1 MKINLIMNN
10 KLKTCAVFILI
21 FFLHFVIH
29 AQIININNDAN
40 PESDLDLQ
48 QLVEQVLIS
57 GNCARVGEFE
67 VQTYG
72 TTRETKSF
80 GYFQRPAGS
89 DFPFEN
95 GIVLSTGSAFLAG
108 NTTDGE
114 LVTTDHNGVSDTDI
128 EIALGITNTF
138 DATFVK
144 FEFTPT
150 STDFN
155 FDFLMASEEYDGTT
169 ECSFADGF
177 AFLIREKGTTNYTNL
192 AVLPDDN
199 GDPTNNTPVSVTNIN
214 NSPNCQANEDFFE
227 GYNIPD
233 TNYGGRTILLT
244 ASYNVIPETTYEI
257 KLVVAD
263 QGDGIYDSAIFLK
276 AGDFNFGL
284 DLGDDLVSANNT
296 AVCEDSIE
304 LSTNI
309 EDYQYQW
316 SKDDNEI
323 IGAIGQTYTASSV
336 ASGGLGSGI
345 YKCVVSSAD
354 GSCSGED
361 EIEIEFVTGASVNP
375 NITPYLLCDF
385 DNDQIETFN
394 LTTKDTEILDGQD
407 PTSFEVQYYT
417 DSEYNNLILDPIN
430 FNNTSPIQTIYVRVI
445 SLVSSNCIADDSF
458 EIIVSELPN
467 ITQPTDYELCDDD
480 SDGDDTNGI
489 TQNFILS
496 TKDSEILGP
505 AQDPADFTV
514 TYYESQDDA
523 NNDLNPIDQINPY
536 TNTTANSQPI
546 FVRVT
551 DNTSL
556 CFTVSQGS
564 LFNLVVHP
572 LPVIVAN
579 PVLLQVCDT
588 DLDGIAS
595 FDLTAANP
603 KISADF
609 INETFK
615 YYLSEADAENEIN
628 AITNAANYTNA
639 IANNDTVWAR
649 TTTTYGC
656 FKVSQVNLEVSCVT
670 VPVSFQRT
678 YSECD
683 DFLDINGDDN
693 ANNDDTDGITTFDF
707 SDVTADIIALF
718 PAVQQANLNIS
729 YYESLADADNA
740 TNPIADISNHRNS
753 NSPNSQQIFIRIENT
768 ANTTCGSYT
777 GTHVTLTVNSTPQ
790 ANVVQDLNIC
800 DHNDDGDDTNGFVQ
814 SIDLESQTAEILGTQ
829 DPADVT
835 VTYHE
840 SAADATAASNPLASP
855 FTNTEVNTQ
864 TIYIRVTNNTTGCYT
879 DRSSFN
885 VNVQPLP
892 TIVPAVEL
900 KQCDD
905 NTDGF
910 ANFNLF
916 QANEL
921 ISSNFENE
929 TFIFFE
935 TLVDAQ
941 AGFNQIANPVSYT
954 NQVITT
960 DTVWARAVS
969 TFGCYRISEVTLIV
983 ATNSTQVTSFPPKT
997 YSNCD
1002 DFLDINGEDND
1013 NNDDTDGVT
1022 AFNFSDF
1029 TNDMIA
1035 VFPVSEQPF
1044 ITVSYYRNATDAE
1057 EELNEI
1063 TNPSDYRNIGYP
1075 NTQQIYVRV
1084 ENSQNNGCIGYA
1096 PLITLVVDPTPV
1108 INPVDDLQDC
1118 DDTDDG
1124 NNANGFIQSF
1134 NLESQTP
1141 AILGS
1146 QDPTTYTVTYHT
1158 SADDA
1163 NQGINAITNTTAYP
1177 NTEAYV
1183 QTIYIRL
1190 THNISG
1196 CFADRQDFDIVV
1208 NPLPEANFAG
1218 DLEVCDDGAGGSA
1231 QNGISSNIDLEQKTA
1246 VILGTQ
1252 DPDQFTVTY
1261 HTSLADAQN
1270 GLFPITGLFTNT
1282 EPFIQKIHIR
1292 VTNNTTGCAYDISD
1306 FNVIINPKPTAQ
1318 VIVPPLLCDDDSDG
1332 DDTNGF
1338 IQNIDLDGLI
1348 PDILGPDQDEDD
1360 FSVTFHETLEDAEL
1374 GTNPIITPY
1383 TNINQGLQTIYVRTL
1398 NTDTGCFNHDVSFEL
1413 VINTLPDFTVT
1424 TPQIFCINE
1433 GSLTLAVE
1441 DPQGIYFYEWFDAA
1455 GSSIDIGSETT
1466 INAAGTYEVTATTTD
1481 GTQCSRTL
1489 EIQVNESNI
1498 AEINENHVTVV
1509 DDLNNGNGAFSVTID
1524 TTDLGI
1530 GDYQYALVGENDFP
1544 PYSYQDDSVFE
1555 NLAAG
1560 FYTILV
1566 RDKNDCGISELDISL
1581 VEFPKFFTPNNDGEN
1596 DRWMIKGVNST
1607 FFPSSE
1613 VYIFNRFGKA
1623 IAQINIDNQGWDG
1636 TFNGKIL
1643 PSDDYWFSA
1652 KLTDRTGKFKEIQGH
1667 FSLLRR

>member
-1 MKINLIMNN
+1 M
-10 KLKTCAVFILI
+10 A
-21 FFLHFVIH
+21 
-29 AQIININNDAN
+29 DADN
-40 PESDLDLQ
+40 ATNSIAD
-48 QLVEQVLIS
+48 IS
-57 GNCARVGEFE
+57 NHRN
-67 VQTYG
+67 
-72 TTRETKSF
+72 S
-80 GYFQRPAGS
+80 
-89 DFPFEN
+89 
-95 GIVLSTGSAFLAG
+95 
-108 NTTDGE
+108 
-114 LVTTDHNGVSDTDI
+114 
-128 EIALGITNTF
+128 
-138 DATFVK
+138 
-144 FEFTPT
+144 
-150 STDFN
+150 
-155 FDFLMASEEYDGTT
+155 
-169 ECSFADGF
+169 
-177 AFLIREKGTTNYTNL
+177 
-192 AVLPDDN
+192 
-199 GDPTNNTPVSVTNIN
+199 
-214 NSPNCQANEDFFE
+214 NSPNSQ
-227 GYNIPD
+227 
-233 TNYGGRTILLT
+233 
-244 ASYNVIPETTYEI
+244 
-257 KLVVAD
+257 
-263 QGDGIYDSAIFLK
+263 QIFIRIE
-276 AGDFNFGL
+276 
-284 DLGDDLVSANNT
+284 NT
-296 AVCEDSIE
+296 ANSTCEYTGTHVTLTVISTPQVNVVQDLSI
-304 LSTNI
+304 
-309 EDYQYQW
+309 
-316 SKDDNEI
+316 
-323 IGAIGQTYTASSV
+323 
-336 ASGGLGSGI
+336 
-345 YKCVVSSAD
+345 C
-354 GSCSGED
+354 
-361 EIEIEFVTGASVNP
+361 
-375 NITPYLLCDF
+375 
-385 DNDQIETFN
+385 DND
-394 LTTKDTEILDGQD
+394 D
-407 PTSFEVQYYT
+407 
-417 DSEYNNLILDPIN
+417 
-430 FNNTSPIQTIYVRVI
+430 
-445 SLVSSNCIADDSF
+445 
-458 EIIVSELPN
+458 
-467 ITQPTDYELCDDD
+467 
-480 SDGDDTNGI
+480 DGDDTNGI
-489 TQNFILS
+489 AQNFILS
-496 TKDSEILGP
+496 TKNSEILGP

-536 TNTTANSQPI
+536 TNTIANSQPI

-579 PVLLQVCDT
+579 PALLQVCDT

-595 FDLTAANP
+595 FDLTTANP
-603 KISADF
+603 QISADF

-615 YYLSEADAENEIN
+615 YYLSETDAENDIN
-628 AITNAANYTNA
+628 EITNATNYTNA

-649 TTTTYGC
+649 TTTINGC
-656 FKVSQVNLEVSCVT
+656 FKVSQVNLEVSST
-670 VPVSFQRT
+670 IVPASFQRT

-718 PAVQQANLNIS
+718 PAVQQANLNIR

-740 TNPIADISNHRNS
+740 TNSIADISNHRNS

-768 ANTTCGSYT
+768 ANSTCEYT
-777 GTHVTLTVNSTPQ
+777 GTHVTLTVISTPQ

-800 DHNDDGDDTNGFVQ
+800 DNNDDGDDTNGFVQ
-814 SIDLESQTAEILGTQ
+814 SIDLESQTTGILGTQ
-829 DPADVT
+829 NPADVT

-855 FTNTEVNTQ
+855 FTNTVVNTQ
-864 TIYIRVTNNTTGCYT
+864 TVYIRVTNNTTGCYT

-929 TFIFFE
+929 TFTFFE
-935 TLVDAQ
+935 TLADAQ
-941 AGFNQIANPVSYT
+941 AGVNQIANPVSYI

-960 DTVWARAVS
+960 DTVWARAIS
-969 TFGCYRISEVTLIV
+969 TFDCYRISEVTLIV
-983 ATNSTQVTSFPPKT
+983 ATNSTQVTSFPPRT

-1002 DFLDINGEDND
+1002 DFLDINGENND

-1022 AFNFSDF
+1022 AFDFSDF

-1035 VFPVSEQPF
+1035 VFPLSEQPF
-1044 ITVSYYRNATDAE
+1044 ISVSYYRNEDDAE

-1118 DDTDDG
+1118 DDADDG

-1146 QDPTTYTVTYHT
+1146 QDPNIYTVTYHT
-1158 SADDA
+1158 SANDA
-1163 NQGINAITNTTAYP
+1163 NQGINAITNTTAYT

-1190 THNISG
+1190 TNNISG

-1218 DLEVCDDGAGGSA
+1218 DLEVCDDGTGGSA

-1252 DPDQFTVTY
+1252 DPDRFTVTY

-1282 EPFIQKIHIR
+1282 EPFIQKIHVR

-1306 FNVIINPKPTAQ
+1306 FNVIINPEPTAQ
-1318 VIVPPLLCDDDSDG
+1318 AIAPPLLCDDDSDG

-1360 FSVTFHETLEDAEL
+1360 FSVTFHETPEDAEL
-1374 GTNPIITPY
+1374 GTNPITTPY
-1383 TNINQGLQTIYVRTL
+1383 ANINQGLQTIYVRIL
-1398 NTDTGCFNHDVSFEL
+1398 NTDTGCFNHDVSLEL

-1441 DPQGIYFYEWFDAA
+1441 DSQGIYFYEWFDAA

-1509 DDLNNGNGAFSVTID
+1509 DDLNDGNGAFSVTID
-1524 TTDLGI
+1524 TADLGV
-1530 GDYQYALVGENDFP
+1530 GDYEYALVGENDFP
-1544 PYSYQDDSVFE
+1544 PYSYQDDPVFE

-1566 RDKNDCGISELDISL
+1566 RDKNDCGTSELDISL
-1581 VEFPKFFTPNNDGEN
+1581 VEFPKFFTNNDGEN
-1596 DRWMIKGVNST
+1596 DRWLIKGVNST

-1623 IAQINIDNQGWDG
+1623 MAQINIDNQGWDG

-1667 FSLLRR
+1667 FALLRR